1 MRVFLDTNIILD
13 FLDAKRPAHNQAIS
27 LVGWLVSNSKEVCLS
42 EDMLTTI
49 YYISKNKGHV
59 LNFFTTISRLWNTVP
74 FGQSVIH
81 EAISLCQQN
90 TSLDFEDTLQCLC
103 AKANECSTLITNDKE
118 FYSCGIEVVTSDEF
132 LIQCI

>member
-13 FLDAKRPAHNQAIS
+13 FLDANRPAHHQAIS
-27 LVGWLVSNSKEVCLS
+27 IVGWLVSNSKEVFLS
-42 EDMLTTI
+42 EDMLITI
-49 YYISKNKGHV
+49 YYISKNKAHV
-59 LNFFTTISRLWNTVP
+59 LDFFTTISRLWNMVP

-81 EAISLCQQN
+81 EAIALCQQD
-90 TSLDFEDTLQCLC
+90 TSLDFEDALQCLC
-103 AKANECSTLITNDKE
+103 AKANGCTILITSDKG